1 MDVAPQSEGRAP
13 EPVPSPAPV
22 RISQRDDI
30 TGLLDAWSEGDSA
43 ALEELTPLVEGELR
57 RLARRYMASQAPGH
71 TLQPT
76 ALVHEAYLRL
86 LGRRGGHWQ
95 DREHF
100 LAYMASAMRRLLI
113 NHARDRSAAK
123 RGGTATHVAFDEAL
137 DHPVGGPEPKQV
149 DLLDLDRALSDLAAL
164 DPRPA
169 RVVEL
174 RYFGGLT
181 VQETARV
188 LDVSPRTVKR
198 EWHAARLWLLR
209 ALGGR

>member
-1 MDVAPQSEGRAP
+1 MPQSATRSAAGFCPSGRCR
-13 EPVPSPAPV
+13 EDV
-22 RISQRDDI
+22 
-30 TGLLDAWSEGDSA
+30 THLLDAWSRGDSV
-43 ALEELTPLVEGELR
+43 ALEELTPLVADELR
-57 RLARRYMASQAPGH
+57 RLARKYMARQSPAH

-86 LGRRGGHWQ
+86 LGRRGASWQ

-113 NHARDRSAAK
+113 NHARDRVAAK
-123 RGGTATHVAFDEAL
+123 RGGTATHLALDEAL
-137 DHPVGGPEPKQV
+137 DRPVSGPGLSGAGPRQV
-149 DLLDLDRALSDLAAL
+149 DLLDLDRALHELAAI
-164 DPRPA
+164 DARQS

-181 VQETARV
+181 VEETAGV
-188 LDVSPRTVKR
+188 MDLSPRTVKR
-198 EWHAARLWLLR
+198 EWHTARLWLLR